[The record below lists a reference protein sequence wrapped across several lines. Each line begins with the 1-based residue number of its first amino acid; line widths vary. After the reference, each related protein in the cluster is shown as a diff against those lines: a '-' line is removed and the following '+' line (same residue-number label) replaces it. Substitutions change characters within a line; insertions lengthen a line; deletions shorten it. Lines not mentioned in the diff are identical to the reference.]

1 MPVYRL
7 DENIKLHSIAGK
19 ESNQE
24 EMDTTSTRRNIAN
37 LANVL
42 SRNKNPQTAGSTTQ
56 QKNYL
61 TQTKDKIELSKEA
74 KLIYEVLKI
83 KDYIK
88 SLPEKEREEKL
99 KEIRSSIIDKE
110 IISSDILQK
119 TAEKLLNSIFFSD
132 SK

>member
-88 SLPEKEREEKL
+88 SLPEKEKEEKL
-99 KEIRSSIIDKE
+99 KEIKSHIDKDL
-110 IISSDILQK
+110 ISSDVFQK